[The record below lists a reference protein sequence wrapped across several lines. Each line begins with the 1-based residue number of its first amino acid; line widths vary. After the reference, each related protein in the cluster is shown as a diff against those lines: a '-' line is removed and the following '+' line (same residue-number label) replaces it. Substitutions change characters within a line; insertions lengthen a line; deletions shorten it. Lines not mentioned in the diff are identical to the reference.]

1 MTVDDVVRNIE
12 LMVGFKDDSIQDIV
26 KNYFINYQNKQK
38 QKELIYEEC

>member
-12 LMVGFKDDSIQDIV
+12 LMVGFKDDSVQDIV

-38 QKELIYEEC
+38 QKELIY

>member
-26 KNYFINYQNKQK
+26 NNYFINYQNKQK
-38 QKELIYEEC
+38 QKELIY